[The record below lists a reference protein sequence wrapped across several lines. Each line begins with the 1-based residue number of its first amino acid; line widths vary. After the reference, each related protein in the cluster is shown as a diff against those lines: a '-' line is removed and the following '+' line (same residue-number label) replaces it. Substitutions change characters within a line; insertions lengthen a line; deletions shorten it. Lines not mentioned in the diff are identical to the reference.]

1 MTRWCVRN
9 WNPIIGRKL
18 LLFSQVRNSKT
29 CGHTSLIVHNS
40 SNTEITLHLHRT
52 KHEASKDQESYLLKT
67 KSEYMEIL
75 IQYTGTCVSGMK
87 WAATWEAGILLLSN
101 SVWFAILWVWSA
113 QRFVSIGVKSCFCLS
128 LASSSLISHEGALDT
143 LLSTPRFSADVPH
156 TESPTLQKCFQVIAM
171 KTARWSGKQQHDVR
185 DNHTHYFSIP
195 MLNSDTR
202 HI

>member
-1 MTRWCVRN
+1 MT
-9 WNPIIGRKL
+9 
-18 LLFSQVRNSKT
+18 F
-29 CGHTSLIVHNS
+29 GHTSLIVHNS
-40 SNTEITLHLHRT
+40 SNTEITLYLHRT

-75 IQYTGTCVSGMK
+75 IQYTGTCISGMK

-101 SVWFAILWVWSA
+101 SVWFAVLWVWC
-113 QRFVSIGVKSCFCLS
+113 QLVWKVVSVYLLPPPLSYLIKELLILCLAHLDSLQLS
-128 LASSSLISHEGALDT
+128 LTQNH
-143 LLSTPRFSADVPH
+143 
-156 TESPTLQKCFQVIAM
+156 SPCKSVSQVIAM

-185 DNHTHYFSIP
+185 DNHMHYFSIP